1 MVYNMVSRQKP
12 GGRVE
17 ARTSDSKM
25 TSNVERYGT
34 VSQRS
39 SLPSAMPFMFHEIT
53 DSVEKAWPLAWLE
66 HP

>member
-1 MVYNMVSRQKP
+1 
-12 GGRVE
+12 
-17 ARTSDSKM
+17 M
-25 TSNVERYGT
+25 TSNMERYGT